1 MRISIITVTY
11 NAGHTILRTLQ
22 SVACQTHPDI
32 EHLIIDGAS
41 KDNTIDI
48 VCSQGYTT
56 LPSTS
61 DSEKTKGLS
70 SKTKCY
76 TPDANSRGTGS
87 ENTLRHF
94 ISEPDKGL
102 YDAMNKGL
110 HLATGDFL
118 CFLNAGDTLSSPDT
132 LAHIAAKASEP
143 KAALIYGE
151 TNIVDDNGQFL
162 RPRRLHPTSSMT
174 WRNFK
179 HGMLICHQAFYI
191 RRDLAPDYDLSYRF
205 SADFDWCIR
214 CMKEAERKGML
225 NIHLPEPIANYLS
238 EGMTT
243 ANHKASLRERYAIMV
258 KHYGSLTTAAMHL
271 WFVLRAIV
279 KA

>member
-11 NAGHTILRTLQ
+11 NAEHTILRTLE

-32 EHLIIDGAS
+32 EHLIIDGES
-41 KDNTIDI
+41 KDSTMDI
-48 VCSQGYTT
+48 VRSQGYRP
-56 LPSTS
+56 LASTS
-61 DSEKTKGLS
+61 DGEK
-70 SKTKCY
+70 
-76 TPDANSRGTGS
+76 SR
-87 ENTLRHF
+87 LHF

-174 WRNFK
+174 WRSFK

-205 SADFDWCIR
+205 SADYDWCIR

-243 ANHKASLRERYAIMV
+243 ANHKASLKERYAIMV
-258 KHYGSLTTAAMHL
+258 KHYGSFTTAAMHL
-271 WFVLRAIV
+271 WFLLRAIV